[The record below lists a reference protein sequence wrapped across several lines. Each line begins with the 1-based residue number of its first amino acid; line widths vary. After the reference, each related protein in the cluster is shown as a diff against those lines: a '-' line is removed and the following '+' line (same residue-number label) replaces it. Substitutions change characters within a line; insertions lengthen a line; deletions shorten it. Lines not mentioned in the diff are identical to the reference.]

1 VVQATEEFLRYKGG
15 HLDIR
20 SEIRNFIFDNFMM
33 GKENEQLSDTDSL
46 LGMGVIDSTGV
57 LELVGFL
64 EDHFK
69 VTVEADETI
78 PDNFDS
84 VNSLINYI
92 QSKRG

>member
-1 VVQATEEFLRYKGG
+1 
-15 HLDIR
+15 
-20 SEIRNFIFDNFMM
+20 
-33 GKENEQLSDTDSL
+33 
-46 LGMGVIDSTGV
+46 MGVIDSTGV